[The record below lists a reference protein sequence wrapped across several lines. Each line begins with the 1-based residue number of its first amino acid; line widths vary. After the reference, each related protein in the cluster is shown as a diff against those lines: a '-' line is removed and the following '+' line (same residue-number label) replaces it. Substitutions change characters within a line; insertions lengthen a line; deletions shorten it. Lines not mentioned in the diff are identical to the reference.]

1 MGWDA
6 YAATMARRGAANAEA
21 IVVFTFEI
29 TFAVIDAYEIYE
41 NAYCLGL
48 RRVRGPSIDPLQPH
62 GRTSTKWRL
71 FGSRAPGPPALPTIK

>member
-62 GRTSTKWRL
+62 RENFPILDTSLSK
-71 FGSRAPGPPALPTIK
+71 APVLNAVL